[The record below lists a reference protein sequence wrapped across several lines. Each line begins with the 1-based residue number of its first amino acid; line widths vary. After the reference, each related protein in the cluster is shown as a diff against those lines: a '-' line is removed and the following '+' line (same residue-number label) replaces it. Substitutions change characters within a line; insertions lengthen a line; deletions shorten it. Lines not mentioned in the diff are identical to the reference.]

1 MVHRTVEIT
10 NALGLHLR
18 AAALLVKKASE
29 FESDIEIRKNQTIVD
44 AKSIMAVLGLE
55 ASRGSELEITAE
67 GKDEEAAMKQ
77 LVGLVEKK
85 FYEEEWEGRE
95 RED

>member
-1 MVHRTVEIT
+1 MVHRKVEII
-10 NALGLHLR
+10 NVLGLHLR

-29 FESDIEIRKNQTIVD
+29 FESDIEIRKNETIVD

-55 ASRGSELEITAE
+55 ASMGSELEIAAD
-67 GKDEEAAMKQ
+67 GRDEEAAVKQ

-85 FYEEEWEGRE
+85 FYEEEWEGRD
-95 RED
+95 RET

>member
-1 MVHRTVEIT
+1 MVHRKVEII
-10 NALGLHLR
+10 NVLGLHLR

-29 FESDIEIRKNQTIVD
+29 FESNVEIRKNETVVD

-55 ASRGSELEITAE
+55 ASKGSELEITAD
-67 GKDEEAAMKQ
+67 GRDEEAAVKQ

-85 FYEEEWEGRE
+85 FYEEEWEGRDNE
-95 RED
+95 A

>member
-1 MVHRTVEIT
+1 MVHRKVEII

-29 FESDIEIRKNQTIVD
+29 FESDIEIRKDDIVVD

-55 ASRGSELEITAE
+55 GSKGAELEITAD
-67 GKDEEAAMKQ
+67 GRDEDAAMKQ
-77 LVGLVEKK
+77 LVVLVERK
-85 FYEEEWEGRE
+85 FYEEEWEGRDGE
-95 RED
+95 A